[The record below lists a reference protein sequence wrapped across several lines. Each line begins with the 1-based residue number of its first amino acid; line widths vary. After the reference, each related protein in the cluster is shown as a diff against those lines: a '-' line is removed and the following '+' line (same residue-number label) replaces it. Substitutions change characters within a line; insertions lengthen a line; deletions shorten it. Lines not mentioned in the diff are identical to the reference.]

1 MAAGSRVA
9 RSDADPARWPISSQ
23 SGRRPASDQP
33 MAPVA
38 GHDRNRRRGHGSLV
52 EVLYRRLGVPFPDD
66 AETEPHV
73 QATLP
78 EGLRIAIDHIDV
90 IRSLDPDWQP
100 PAGRARIA
108 LAFLCDSPADVDATY
123 AAAVAA
129 GATGRLP
136 LGMRLGSSA
145 TPGLRDPDGN
155 DIDLF
160 TPLDE

>member
-1 MAAGSRVA
+1 M
-9 RSDADPARWPISSQ
+9 
-23 SGRRPASDQP
+23 
-33 MAPVA
+33 
-38 GHDRNRRRGHGSLV
+38 
-52 EVLYRRLGVPFPDD
+52 PFPDD